1 MSEYTFRRAIR
12 AEIPLLVGLA
22 GGTGAG
28 KTKSMLELLKGM
40 TPPGKRFAV
49 IDTENGRAR
58 HYAGEYDF
66 DYVELH
72 DFKPDSYADAIEAA
86 DQAGYAAIGVDSMSH
101 EWTEGVLGWQEEEWA
116 AKNHAD
122 SHKML
127 SWIKPKTSHKRLIAS
142 LLQRRAHVVLAFRA
156 EPKTE
161 MAKENGRTVVRTKE
175 GAGGY
180 EGWFP
185 ITDSR
190 LHFELTVYL
199 MLLAEQPGKPKPIK
213 LYDSLKAIFPDN
225 RVITADA
232 GRQLAE
238 WARGGTSQPEAQR
251 GSVPAPADRAPS
263 DTAGQGPDSGEGAS
277 QSRAPEPRGESGPGP
292 TFDAFAFSE
301 MLKAAT
307 LTVSDLRPLIGPVTR
322 DNWQLAVTA
331 WLIANPDKGI
341 RDLIAE
347 AVPPAPTADAEQG
360 VFP

>member
-1 MSEYTFRRAIR
+1 MSNYTFRRAIR

-225 RVITADA
+225 RVITAEA
-232 GRQLAE
+232 GRKLAE
-238 WARGGTSQPEAQR
+238 WARGG
-251 GSVPAPADRAPS
+251 VPQTEVERDKPPATAPAGRAPS
-263 DTAGQGPDSGEGAS
+263 VPDSAPKAS
-277 QSRAPEPRGESGPGP
+277 ANEPPISAFWRWAKANGIQREVIVAHLGHER
-292 TFDAFAFSE
+292 FEELDADQ
-301 MLKAAT
+301 
-307 LTVSDLRPLIGPVTR
+307 LTELRE
-322 DNWQLAVTA
+322 QLAAKRGTLA
-331 WLIANPDKGI
+331 L
-341 RDLIAE
+341 
-347 AVPPAPTADAEQG
+347 T
-360 VFP
+360 